1 MIMTLMKRNAQRGLW
16 MTALLA
22 SSMLTGVA
30 AHAQPAASPTASDN
44 AISLDAI
51 VVTAQKR
58 SENLQDVPVSI
69 QAIGEQRLQQLN
81 VSGFTDYVQYL
92 PSVSFSTSGPGF
104 GQVYMRGVASGGD
117 GNHSGSLPSVGVYLD
132 EQPITTI
139 QGALDIHVYDIARV
153 EALSGPQGTLYGAS
167 SQAGTLRIITNKPDP
182 SHYSAGVDFEVNQIE
197 HGGMGHVEEGFVN
210 LPLSDTVA
218 VRLVGWNEKK
228 GGYIDNVL
236 GSRTYDRGTPT
247 DPSDDTT
254 INNAGLVKKN
264 YNDVE
269 TYGGRVALRVELN
282 DNWTITPAYMAQMQK
297 SGGLFAYDPSVG
309 DLEVTHFRP
318 ESSRDFWSQAQL
330 TVEGKISNLDITY
343 AGSFLR
349 RDDTTHQD
357 YSDYSYFY
365 DQAGSGAYWVDNAGN
380 MVDPTQYI
388 AGRDGYQKTSHEFR
402 IATPQDKKLR
412 FVGGL
417 FYQRQQHYITQD
429 YIIDGIADDLSV
441 TGWKDTIWL
450 TAQKR
455 VDRDKA
461 AFGELSYD
469 ISDHLSVTGGIR
481 FFQAHNTLVGF
492 AGYAAG
498 YASSQGEAKCFAA
511 PTVSG
516 APCTSVDKGVKEHGN
531 SPKVTATY
539 KFDSDKLV
547 YLTYSKGFR
556 PGGVNRRSTL
566 PPYGAD
572 YLKNYEF
579 GWKTSWFENRFRWN
593 GAAFMEDWNNFQ
605 FSLVGAQGLTEI
617 HNANSAKI
625 KGLESDL
632 TWAVARGFTLSASG
646 TFTDAKLS
654 ANYCGATDS
663 SGTPITDC
671 PVGSVDFPDGAE
683 APKGTRLPVTPKWKG
698 NLTARYEFSFSDFDA
713 FLQAAAVAQ
722 TKASSD
728 LRLVDAAIL
737 GDRKGY
743 TMVDLSGG
751 VSHDQWSMSVYI
763 KNITD
768 ERAQLN
774 RYAECPATTCGAIT
788 YITPSQPRTFGLK
801 VGRKF

>member
-1 MIMTLMKRNAQRGLW
+1 MKCKARNARRGLW
-16 MTALLA
+16 LGTLMA
-22 SSMLTGVA
+22 SSMLTGLA
-30 AHAQPAASPTASDN
+30 AQAQTAPAPAPQSD
-44 AISLDAI
+44 AVSLDEV

-69 QAIGEQRLQQLN
+69 QAIGEQRLSQLN

-182 SHYSAGVDFEVNQIE
+182 THYSAAIDLEANTVD
-197 HGGMGHVEEGFVN
+197 HGGVGHTEEGYVN

-218 VRLVGWNEKK
+218 IRLVGWNEKK
-228 GGYIDNVL
+228 AGYIDNVL
-236 GSRTYDRGTPT
+236 GSRTYDRGTPADT
-247 DPSDDTT
+247 SDDTT
-254 INNAGLVKKN
+254 ITNAALAKKN
-264 YNDVE
+264 YNSVE
-269 TYGGRVALRVELN
+269 TYGGRAALRIELN
-282 DNWTITPAYMAQMQK
+282 DNWTITPGVMAQMQK
-297 SGGLFAYDPSVG
+297 TNGLFSYDPSVG

-318 ESSRDFWSQAQL
+318 EHSRDFWSQAQL
-330 TVEGKISNLDITY
+330 TVEGKISNLDVTY
-343 AGSFLR
+343 AGSYLR

-365 DQAGSGAYWVDNAGN
+365 DQVGYGAYWTDNAGK

-388 AGRDGYQKTSHEFR
+388 SGRDGYQKTSHEFR
-402 IATPQDKKLR
+402 VATPQDKKLR

-441 TGWKDTIWL
+441 SGWKDTIWL

-469 ISDHLSVTGGIR
+469 VTDHLTVQGGIR

-539 KFDSDKLV
+539 KFDGSKLV

-566 PPYGAD
+566 LPYGAD

-579 GWKTSWFENRFRWN
+579 GWKTSWLQNRIRWN
-593 GAAFMEDWNNFQ
+593 GAAFIEDWNNFQ
-605 FSLVGAQGLTEI
+605 FALVGAQGLTEI
-617 HNANSAKI
+617 HNANSARI
-625 KGLESDL
+625 KGLESDVTL
-632 TWAVARGFTLSASG
+632 AVAHGFTITASG
-646 TFTDAKLS
+646 AFTDAKLT
-654 ANYCGATDS
+654 ANYCGSTDLA
-663 SGTPITDC
+663 GVPITDC
-671 PVGSVDFPDGAE
+671 ADPP
-683 APKGTRLPVTPKWKG
+683 APKGTRLPLTPKWKG
-698 NLTARYEFSFSDFDA
+698 NLTARYEWSFGDYDA

-728 LRLVDAAIL
+728 LRLEDADIL
-737 GDRKGY
+737 GDRKGW
-743 TMVDLSGG
+743 TMVDLSTGL
-751 VSHDQWSMSVYI
+751 SKDAWSMSLYI
-763 KNITD
+763 KNLTD

-774 RYAECPATTCGAIT
+774 RYAECPATTCGAKT
-788 YITPSQPRTFGLK
+788 YITPSQPRTLGVK

>member
-1 MIMTLMKRNAQRGLW
+1 MMSKARNSRRGLLIGSL
-16 MTALLA
+16 MA
-22 SSMLTGVA
+22 SSMLTGLA
-30 AHAQPAASPTASDN
+30 AHAQTAEPSG
-44 AISLDAI
+44 AVALDEV

-69 QAIGEQRLQQLN
+69 QAIGEQRLSQLN

-182 SHYSAGVDFEVNQIE
+182 THYSAGVDFEANSVD
-197 HGGMGHVEEGFVN
+197 HGGVGHVEEGFVN

-228 GGYIDNVL
+228 AGYIDNVL
-236 GSRTYDRGTPT
+236 GTRTYNRGTPDDT
-247 DPSDDTT
+247 SDDTT
-254 INNAGLVKKN
+254 INNASVAKKN
-264 YNDVE
+264 YNTVE
-269 TYGGRVALRVELN
+269 TYGGRAALRIELN
-282 DNWTITPAYMAQMQK
+282 DNWTITPGVMAQMQK
-297 SGGLFAYDPSVG
+297 SNGAFSYDPSVG
-309 DLEVTHFRP
+309 DLEITHFRP
-318 ESSRDFWSQAQL
+318 ESTRDFWSQAQL
-330 TVEGKISNLDITY
+330 TVEGKISNLDVTY
-343 AGSFLR
+343 AGSYLR

-365 DQAGSGAYWVDNAGN
+365 DQAGSGTGWVDNAGN

-388 AGRDGYQKTSHEFR
+388 SGRDGYQKTSHEFR
-402 IATPQDKKLR
+402 VATPQDKKLR

-469 ISDHLSVTGGIR
+469 VTDHLTVQGGIR
-481 FFQAHNTLVGF
+481 FFKAHNTLVGF
-492 AGYAAG
+492 AGYAKG
-498 YASSQGEAKCFAA
+498 YASSQGEAKCFA
-511 PTVSG
+511 PSTVSG
-516 APCTSVDKGVKEHGN
+516 APCTSVDKGVKESGN

-539 KFDSDKLV
+539 KFDSSKLV

-579 GWKTSWFENRFRWN
+579 GWKTSWFDNRFRWN
-593 GAAFMEDWNNFQ
+593 GAAFVEDWDNFQ
-605 FSLVGAQGLTEI
+605 FAIVGAQGLTEI
-617 HNANSAKI
+617 HNANSARI

-632 TWAVARGFTLSASG
+632 TFAVAHGFTLTASG
-646 TFTDAKLS
+646 AYTDAKLT
-654 ANYCGATDS
+654 ANYCGKTDDA
-663 SGTPITDC
+663 GTPITVC
-671 PVGSVDFPDGAE
+671 PVGSVDFPDGPQA
-683 APKGTRLPVTPKWKG
+683 AKGTRLPLTPKWKG
-698 NLTARYEFSFSDFDA
+698 NLTARYEFSVGDYDA
-713 FLQAAAVAQ
+713 FLQAAAVSQ

-728 LRLVDAAIL
+728 LRTLDAGIL

-751 VSHDQWSMSVYI
+751 LSKDDWSMSLYA

-788 YITPSQPRTFGLK
+788 YVTPSQPRTVGVK

>member
-1 MIMTLMKRNAQRGLW
+1 MMCKARNTRRGLLIGTLM
-16 MTALLA
+16 A
-22 SSMLTGVA
+22 SSMLTGLAV
-30 AHAQPAASPTASDN
+30 HAQTAEPGG
-44 AISLDAI
+44 AVALDEV

-69 QAIGEQRLQQLN
+69 QAIGEQRLSQLN

-197 HGGMGHVEEGFVN
+197 HGGRGHVEEGFVN

-236 GSRTYDRGTPT
+236 GSRTYTRGDN
-247 DPSDDTT
+247 DPITGADVVPGNDVT

-264 YNDVE
+264 YNSVE
-269 TYGGRVALRVELN
+269 TYGGRAALRIELN

-297 SGGLFAYDPSVG
+297 TNGLFSFDPSVG
-309 DLEVTHFRP
+309 DLAVTHFRP
-318 ESSRDFWSQAQL
+318 ERSRDFWSQAQL
-330 TVEGKISNLDITY
+330 TVEGKVSNLDVTY
-343 AGSFLR
+343 AGSYLR
-349 RDDTTHQD
+349 RDDTTHSD

-365 DQAGSGAYWVDNAGN
+365 DQAGSGFYWYDNAGDLI
-380 MVDPTQYI
+380 DPTQYI
-388 AGRDGYQKTSHEFR
+388 SGRDGYQKTSHEFR
-402 IATPQDKKLR
+402 VATPTDQKLR

-429 YIIDGIADDLSV
+429 YIIDGLADDLSV

-461 AFGELSYD
+461 AFGEVYYD
-469 ISDHLSVTGGIR
+469 LTDHLTIQGGIR

-492 AGYAAG
+492 AGYAKG
-498 YASSQGEAKCFAA
+498 YASSQGEAKCFA
-511 PTVSG
+511 PSTVSG

-539 KFDSDKLV
+539 KFDSAKLV

-579 GWKTSWFENRFRWN
+579 GWKTSWFDNRFRWN
-593 GAAFMEDWNNFQ
+593 GAAFIEDWNNFQ
-605 FSLVGAQGLTEI
+605 FALVGAQGLTEI
-617 HNANSAKI
+617 HNANAARI
-625 KGLESDL
+625 KGLETDL
-632 TWAVARGFTLSASG
+632 TVAVAHGFTISASG
-646 TFTDAKLS
+646 AYTDAKLS
-654 ANYCGATDS
+654 ANYCGLTDS
-663 SGTPITDC
+663 AGVPITDC
-671 PVGSVDFPDGAE
+671 AAPE

-698 NLTARYEFSFSDFDA
+698 NLTARYEFALGDFDA

-728 LRLVDAAIL
+728 LRVLDASIY

-743 TMVDLSGG
+743 TMVDVSGG
-751 VSHDQWSMSVYI
+751 VSKDDWSMALYV
-763 KNITD
+763 KNATD

-774 RYAECPATTCGAIT
+774 RSAECPATTCGSIT
-788 YITPSQPRTFGLK
+788 YITPSQPRTVGLK
-801 VGRKF
+801 LGKKF